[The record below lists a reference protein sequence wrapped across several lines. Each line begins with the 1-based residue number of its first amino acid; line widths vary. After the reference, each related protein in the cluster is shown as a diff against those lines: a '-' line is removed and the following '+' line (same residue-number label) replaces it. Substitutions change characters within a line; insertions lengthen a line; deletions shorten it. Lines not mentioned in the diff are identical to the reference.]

1 MPSHFPWPGYFECQI
16 AASEAVELLYSHFTP
31 KLTPRTITK
40 GTRALA
46 PMLMLSPRT
55 SRHTKHGTDK
65 TRLLTHLNRDV
76 HARLTESDLGGI
88 GLRAIH
94 NIEKHTDVF
103 AINAER
109 TVATCDNTEI
119 HLTEDDLMKLHKDV
133 EKYVRD
139 TIAPV
144 DGEYPV
150 PEQGLNA
157 LDPSFFINATTVQKK
172 ANVEFL
178 GGMRDLRGLAPIR
191 STRLI
196 KKGEELLMQ
205 AKLDPRVNRW
215 LRVCQPGR

>member
-1 MPSHFPWPGYFECQI
+1 M
-16 AASEAVELLYSHFTP
+16 
-31 KLTPRTITK
+31 
-40 GTRALA
+40 
-46 PMLMLSPRT
+46 
-55 SRHTKHGTDK
+55 
-65 TRLLTHLNRDV
+65 
-76 HARLTESDLGGI
+76 GGI

-205 AKLDPRVNRW
+205 AKFDPRVNRW